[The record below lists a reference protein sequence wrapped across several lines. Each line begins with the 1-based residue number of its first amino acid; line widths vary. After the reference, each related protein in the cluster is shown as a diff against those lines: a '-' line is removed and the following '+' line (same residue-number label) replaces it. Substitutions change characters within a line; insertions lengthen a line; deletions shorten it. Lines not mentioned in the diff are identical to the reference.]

1 VVLQSNL
8 HTENDVTVARMG
20 PGQFFG
26 EIELVRGGQSIAS
39 IRAAPE
45 GPVEL
50 KALHREAFTQL
61 VGESPLTEDAIGRI
75 VQIRLEENRAA
86 DRRRRR

>member
-1 VVLQSNL
+1 LACL
-8 HTENDVTVARMG
+8 G

-26 EIELVRGGQSIAS
+26 EIELLRGGQSIAC
-39 IRAAPE
+39 IRAASS

-50 KALHREAFTQL
+50 LVLPRAAFKQL
-61 VGESPLTEDAIGRI
+61 LSESPLTEESIGKL

-86 DRRRRR
+86 DRRRR